1 MASLLCS
8 LAWSA
13 PSLITFRVLEGIGGG
28 IMLPLMSTL
37 VVQAAR
43 GLGRV
48 LAPDADEHEL
58 AELVTHDEKGDRDD
72 LRRWVFTIARHRLV
86 DEVSDL
92 DSRLSRLVDRLEAEK
107 MIDRVACPEDG
118 RAINATITELG
129 RARLAEAQGTH
140 FEGIRRRF
148 LSNFSE
154 SEVGQLADFW
164 LRLAPHC
171 D

>member
-1 MASLLCS
+1 VPVAAPLNDTESRAWVGLLHAYASLVKQLDTELIAAHGLS
-8 LAWSA
+8 LSA
-13 PSLITFRVLEGIGGG
+13 YEVLWRV
-28 IMLPLMSTL
+28 
-37 VVQAAR
+37 AATDN
-43 GLGRV
+43 GR
-48 LAPDADEHEL
+48 LRMTDL
-58 AELVTHDEKGDRDD
+58 AELVLLSPSG
-72 LRRWVFTIARHRLV
+72 
-86 DEVSDL
+86 
-92 DSRLSRLVDRLEAEK
+92 LSRLVDRLESDG
-107 MIDRVACPEDG
+107 MIDRVACPTDG

>member
-1 MASLLCS
+1 MSVPTATTLSDTESRAWVGLLHAYASLVKQLDTELIAAHGLS
-8 LAWSA
+8 LSA
-13 PSLITFRVLEGIGGG
+13 YEVLWRV
-28 IMLPLMSTL
+28 
-37 VVQAAR
+37 AATDN
-43 GLGRV
+43 GR
-48 LAPDADEHEL
+48 LRMTDL
-58 AELVTHDEKGDRDD
+58 AELVLLSPSG
-72 LRRWVFTIARHRLV
+72 
-86 DEVSDL
+86 
-92 DSRLSRLVDRLEAEK
+92 LSRLVDRLESDG
-107 MIDRVACPEDG
+107 MIERVACPTDG

-129 RARLAEAQGTH
+129 RERLVEAQGTH

>member
-1 MASLLCS
+1 MSVPTATTLSDTESRAWVGLLHAYASLVKQLDTELIAAHGLS
-8 LAWSA
+8 LSA
-13 PSLITFRVLEGIGGG
+13 YEVLWRV
-28 IMLPLMSTL
+28 
-37 VVQAAR
+37 AATDN
-43 GLGRV
+43 GR
-48 LAPDADEHEL
+48 LRMTDL
-58 AELVTHDEKGDRDD
+58 AELVLLSPSG
-72 LRRWVFTIARHRLV
+72 
-86 DEVSDL
+86 
-92 DSRLSRLVDRLEAEK
+92 LSRLVDRLESDG
-107 MIDRVACPEDG
+107 MIDRVACPTDG

>member
-1 MASLLCS
+1 MPTATTLSDTESRAWVGLLHAYASLVKQLDTELIAAHGLS
-8 LAWSA
+8 LSA
-13 PSLITFRVLEGIGGG
+13 YEVLWRV
-28 IMLPLMSTL
+28 
-37 VVQAAR
+37 AATDN
-43 GLGRV
+43 GR
-48 LAPDADEHEL
+48 LRMTDL
-58 AELVTHDEKGDRDD
+58 AELVLLSPSG
-72 LRRWVFTIARHRLV
+72 
-86 DEVSDL
+86 
-92 DSRLSRLVDRLEAEK
+92 LSRLVDRLESDG
-107 MIDRVACPEDG
+107 MIERVACPTDG

-129 RARLAEAQGTH
+129 RERLVEAQGTH

>member
-1 MASLLCS
+1 VPTATTLSDTESRAWVGLLHAYASLVKQLDTELIAAHGLS
-8 LAWSA
+8 LSA
-13 PSLITFRVLEGIGGG
+13 YEVLWRV
-28 IMLPLMSTL
+28 
-37 VVQAAR
+37 AATDN
-43 GLGRV
+43 GR
-48 LAPDADEHEL
+48 LRMTDL
-58 AELVTHDEKGDRDD
+58 AELVLLSPSG
-72 LRRWVFTIARHRLV
+72 
-86 DEVSDL
+86 
-92 DSRLSRLVDRLEAEK
+92 LSRLVDRLESDG
-107 MIDRVACPEDG
+107 MIERVACPTDG

-129 RARLAEAQGTH
+129 RERLVEAQGTH

>member
-1 MASLLCS
+1 VSVPVAATLNDTESRAWVGLLHAYASLVKQLDTELIAAHGLS
-8 LAWSA
+8 LSA
-13 PSLITFRVLEGIGGG
+13 YEVLWRV
-28 IMLPLMSTL
+28 
-37 VVQAAR
+37 AATDN
-43 GLGRV
+43 GR
-48 LAPDADEHEL
+48 LRMTDL
-58 AELVTHDEKGDRDD
+58 AELVLLSPSG
-72 LRRWVFTIARHRLV
+72 
-86 DEVSDL
+86 
-92 DSRLSRLVDRLEAEK
+92 LSRLVDRLESDG
-107 MIDRVACPEDG
+107 MIDRVACPTDG

>member
-1 MASLLCS
+1 VSVPTATTLSDTESRAWVGLLHAYASLVKQLDTELIAAHGLS
-8 LAWSA
+8 LSA
-13 PSLITFRVLEGIGGG
+13 YEVLWRV
-28 IMLPLMSTL
+28 
-37 VVQAAR
+37 AATDN
-43 GLGRV
+43 GR
-48 LAPDADEHEL
+48 LRMTDL
-58 AELVTHDEKGDRDD
+58 AELVLLSPSG
-72 LRRWVFTIARHRLV
+72 
-86 DEVSDL
+86 
-92 DSRLSRLVDRLEAEK
+92 LSRLVDRLESDG
-107 MIDRVACPEDG
+107 MIERVACPTDG

-129 RARLAEAQGTH
+129 RERLVEAQGTH